1 MLVTLTG
8 QRFRGKGVHHHNLIV
23 ARTSGKTKTEVNL
36 CNWLGNLGDAAN
48 TAYLEGSGL
57 RGVGI
62 RGPNSL
68 TPTKN
73 FHDLEDKCNKGRCY
87 MWHKCG
93 TEDWTWALFPA
104 KEIAQQCNS
113 GLECD

>member
-1 MLVTLTG
+1 MTLTG

-57 RGVGI
+57 REVGI
-62 RGPNSL
+62 RVPNPL
-68 TPTKN
+68 TPTKISMTSKIN
-73 FHDLEDKCNKGRCY
+73 ATKGGVI
-87 MWHKCG
+87 CG
-93 TEDWTWALFPA
+93 TNV
-104 KEIAQQCNS
+104 AQKIGNGPYFQPRK
-113 GLECD
+113 